1 MGLFHYC
8 CCQFFADTK
17 SLQISYYYFE
27 YVRHHNKIIEL
38 LTIHLSNQHKVI
50 KPIRLLSQL
59 QSQGE
64 GQGEIQW
71 NDKDVNTGTGVTKL
85 LTTASSCLFDN
96 HLFIYFFVLSC
107 FFTFW
112 VPCFDIRYDF
122 RIKTMFGSFLPP
134 VVCKRTHVL
143 FTLFAYRGV
152 QHILCCVFILFFLS
166 IFDCPFCIL

>member
-8 CCQFFADTK
+8 CCQFFEDTK
-17 SLQISYYYFE
+17 SLQISYHYFE

-50 KPIRLLSQL
+50 KPIGLLNHL

-64 GQGEIQW
+64 GQGGIQW
-71 NDKDVNTGTGVTKL
+71 NDKDVSTGTGVTKM

-96 HLFIYFFVLSC
+96 HLFILFCPIMFLYVLSSV
-107 FFTFW
+107 FW
-112 VPCFDIRYDF
+112 CPLRF
-122 RIKTMFGSFLPP
+122 RIKTMFGSCLPP
-134 VVCKRTHVL
+134 VVCRRTHVL
-143 FTLFAYRGV
+143 FTLFAHRGV

>member
-8 CCQFFADTK
+8 CCQFFEDTK
-17 SLQISYYYFE
+17 SLQISYHYFE

-50 KPIRLLSQL
+50 KPIGLLNHL

-64 GQGEIQW
+64 GEGEY
-71 NDKDVNTGTGVTKL
+71 NEMTRTLARVPVLPKCSL
-85 LTTASSCLFDN
+85 LRLVVYLITICLFC
-96 HLFIYFFVLSC
+96 FVLSC

-112 VPCFDIRYDF
+112 VPCFDVRYDF
-122 RIKTMFGSFLPP
+122 RIKTMFGSCLPP
-134 VVCKRTHVL
+134 VVCRRTHVL
-143 FTLFAYRGV
+143 FTLFAHRGV